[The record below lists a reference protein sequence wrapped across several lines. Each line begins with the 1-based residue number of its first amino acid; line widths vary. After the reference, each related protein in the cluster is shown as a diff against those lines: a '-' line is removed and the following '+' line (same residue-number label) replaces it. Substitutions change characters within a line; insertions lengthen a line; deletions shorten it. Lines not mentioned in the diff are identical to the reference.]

1 MTVHNTPTNGVSTR
15 AQIPKRDDYAMEN
28 EKGVT
33 PIVGTI
39 MLVALTVVLAAI
51 VAAFQRCT

>member
-1 MTVHNTPTNGVSTR
+1 
-15 AQIPKRDDYAMEN
+15 MEN